1 MLREFTLV
9 SLTTG
14 FTSILYLIIAKIL
27 ESYTSPIIANGIGL
41 IVDITLDFLFQSWIF
56 LDSINIKKYSLIVK
70 FIISK
75 LITTTTSQILFIIYI
90 KYFRIKNF
98 DNTFIRI
105 IISILVFLFLVF
117 PLSKYFVF
125 SV

>member
-27 ESYTSPIIANGIGL
+27 ESYTSPTIANGIGL

>member
-14 FTSILYLIIAKIL
+14 FTSISYLIIAKIL

-41 IVDITLDFLFQSWIF
+41 IVDITLDFLFQSLIF

-75 LITTTTSQILFIIYI
+75 LITSTTSQILFIIYI
-90 KYFRIKNF
+90 KYFKIKNF

>member
-14 FTSILYLIIAKIL
+14 FTSILYLIISKIS

-105 IISILVFLFLVF
+105 IISILIFLFLVF

>member
-27 ESYTSPIIANGIGL
+27 ESYTSPIIANGVGL

-56 LDSINIKKYSLIVK
+56 LDNINIKKYSLIVK

-90 KYFRIKNF
+90 KYFKIKNF

>member
-56 LDSINIKKYSLIVK
+56 LDNINIKKYSLIVK

-90 KYFRIKNF
+90 KYFKIKNF

>member
-41 IVDITLDFLFQSWIF
+41 IIDITLDFLFQSWIF

-90 KYFRIKNF
+90 KYFKIKNF

>member
-27 ESYTSPIIANGIGL
+27 ESYTSPIIANGVGL

-56 LDSINIKKYSLIVK
+56 LDNINIKKYSLIVK

-90 KYFRIKNF
+90 KYFKIKNF
-98 DNTFIRI
+98 YNNFIRI

>member
-41 IVDITLDFLFQSWIF
+41 IVDITLDFLFQSCIF
-56 LDSINIKKYSLIVK
+56 LDNINIKKYSLIVK

-75 LITTTTSQILFIIYI
+75 LIITTTSQILFIIYI
-90 KYFRIKNF
+90 KYFKIKNF

>member
-1 MLREFTLV
+1 M
-9 SLTTG
+9 
-14 FTSILYLIIAKIL
+14 LYLIIAKIL

-41 IVDITLDFLFQSWIF
+41 IVDITFDFLFQSWIF

-117 PLSKYFVF
+117 PLNKYFVF

>member
-14 FTSILYLIIAKIL
+14 FTSISYLIIAKIL

-41 IVDITLDFLFQSWIF
+41 IVDITLDFLFQSLIF

-75 LITTTTSQILFIIYI
+75 LITSTTSQILFIIYI
-90 KYFRIKNF
+90 KYFKIKNF
-98 DNTFIRI
+98 DNTFNRI

>member
-41 IVDITLDFLFQSWIF
+41 IVDIILDFLFQSLIF
-56 LDSINIKKYSLIVK
+56 LDNINLKKYSLIVK

-75 LITTTTSQILFIIYI
+75 LITSITSQILFIIYI
-90 KYFRIKNF
+90 KYFKIKNF

>member
-90 KYFRIKNF
+90 KYFKIKNF

>member
-27 ESYTSPIIANGIGL
+27 ESYTSPIIANGVGL
-41 IVDITLDFLFQSWIF
+41 ILDITLDFLFQSWIF
-56 LDSINIKKYSLIVK
+56 LDNINIKKYSLIVK

-90 KYFRIKNF
+90 KYFKIKNF

>member
-70 FIISK
+70 FLISK

-90 KYFRIKNF
+90 KYFKIKNF

>member
-41 IVDITLDFLFQSWIF
+41 IVDITLDFLFQSCIF
-56 LDSINIKKYSLIVK
+56 LDNINIKKYSLIVK

-90 KYFRIKNF
+90 KYFKIKNF